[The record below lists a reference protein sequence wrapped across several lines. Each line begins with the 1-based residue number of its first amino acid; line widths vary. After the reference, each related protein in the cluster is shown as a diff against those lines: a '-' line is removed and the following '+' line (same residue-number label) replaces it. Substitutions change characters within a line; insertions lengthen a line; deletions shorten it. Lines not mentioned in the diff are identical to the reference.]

1 MCEDSATKSLILVE
15 IVRYFRFYFLM
26 KELLTKTSILIVW
39 LLVQILSL
47 TSAER
52 RIFKSKIQVCN
63 QN

>member
-47 TSAER
+47 ISAER